1 MLASEVAG
9 RKERS
14 ADKGIGT
21 YRAYVEAGF
30 DDLPQIVVMIDNI
43 TVFREYY
50 AKLEDT
56 LMMLSR
62 EGQSVGINLI
72 VTGSQASSIG
82 FRLLAN
88 YSNRIAYHCNEK
100 SEYNNLLERCR
111 LEPQELPGRG
121 LCVIDRRILEFQT
134 ALAFSGEKEIERVEH
149 MRYFLQE
156 NGRKYRGVR
165 VRPIPQVPEVIAFSS
180 MKAQEPQLLERPYVM
195 PVGLDYDSVQYQMM
209 DLTTLGALAISGR
222 ERSGRTNFIRY
233 IFEALKANIFNSM
246 TDAYIIDSSRGQL
259 EELDRLGFVREYTS
273 GAEGMTYA
281 LDKVIQEM
289 ERRRELLVENRHMKQ
304 EDILKGLPLVLLV
317 VNDGTAPAA
326 IAKDKELQGRVNG
339 LIKQAKN
346 LKMAVIFSDLDN
358 VQVTFQ
364 SPETLK
370 VLKEN
375 KQTLVFDDMEN
386 IKICDVTAKQIK
398 EFSRPVKPG
407 DAYMFRGSKVSKLKT
422 VLADG

>member
-1 MLASEVAG
+1 
-9 RKERS
+9 
-14 ADKGIGT
+14 
-21 YRAYVEAGF
+21 
-30 DDLPQIVVMIDNI
+30 
-43 TVFREYY
+43 
-50 AKLEDT
+50 
-56 LMMLSR
+56 
-62 EGQSVGINLI
+62 
-72 VTGSQASSIG
+72 
-82 FRLLAN
+82 
-88 YSNRIAYHCNEK
+88 
-100 SEYNNLLERCR
+100 
-111 LEPQELPGRG
+111 
-121 LCVIDRRILEFQT
+121 
-134 ALAFSGEKEIERVEH
+134 
-149 MRYFLQE
+149 
-156 NGRKYRGVR
+156 
-165 VRPIPQVPEVIAFSS
+165 
-180 MKAQEPQLLERPYVM
+180 
-195 PVGLDYDSVQYQMM
+195 
-209 DLTTLGALAISGR
+209 
-222 ERSGRTNFIRY
+222 
-233 IFEALKANIFNSM
+233 M

-304 EDILKGLPLVLLV
+304 EDILKGLPLVMLV